1 MAATTQKPPGKVI
14 MNADRSRNPVVHL
27 VGSLP
32 LPDSQSV
39 FRTVSDAVGMH
50 LLRLPDG
57 ETGVRKTWIKYL
69 QDVLAEKPAIEVAH
83 DLPPFKFTQWDGK
96 VIREI
101 PRLRLRAGARPDPQS
116 FKTGYADMAIDSF
129 GVFDALQKAGTIPAG
144 IRFQI
149 SLPSPL
155 APIYNNMIP
164 ADRRGLIPTLTRT
177 FLGEV
182 ETIARHLPADRI
194 AIQWD
199 VCQEVLAWEGY
210 FDRGP
215 ADFRTE
221 TIDVLTEIGDAI
233 PGAMELGYH
242 LCYGSPADEHM
253 VQPKDST
260 IMVEMTNAIS
270 AGVSRP
276 IQFFLLPVPK
286 PRTDDEFFKPLERLA
301 LKPETELY
309 LGLIHHD
316 DPAGDDVR
324 LAAARRHTRVDG
336 VGTECG
342 WARGDASRVGSL
354 LRSHARLAERA

>member
-1 MAATTQKPPGKVI
+1 

-32 LPDSQSV
+32 LPDSASV
-39 FRTVSDAVGMH
+39 FRTVADAVGMH

-57 ETGVRKTWIKYL
+57 ETGIRKSWIKFL
-69 QDVLAEKPAIEVAH
+69 QDVLAENPGIEVAH
-83 DLPPFKFTQWDGK
+83 DLPAFKFTQWDGK

-101 PRLRLRAGARPDPQS
+101 PRLRIRAGARLDPKS
-116 FKTGYADMAIDSF
+116 FKTGYADMAIASF
-129 GVFDALQKAGTIPAG
+129 GVFDALQKDGAIPAG

-164 ADRRGLIPTLTRT
+164 ADRPGLIPALTQT
-177 FLGEV
+177 FIAEV
-182 ETIARHLPADRI
+182 DEIATALPADRL

-221 TIDVLTEIGDAI
+221 TIDVLTRIGDAVPAAI
-233 PGAMELGYH
+233 ELGYH

-253 VQPKDST
+253 VQPKDVG

-270 AGVSRP
+270 AGVKRP
-276 IQFFLLPVPK
+276 IQFFHLPVPK
-286 PRTDDEFFKPLERLA
+286 PRTDDAFYKPFDRLA

-309 LGLIHHD
+309 LGLVHHGD
-316 DPAGDDVR
+316 QAGDDLR
-324 LAAARRHTRVDG
+324 LAAARRHVRVDG
-336 VGTECG
+336 IGTECG
-342 WARGDASRVGSL
+342 WARGDAGRVGSL
-354 LRSHARLAERA
+354 LRSHARLAQAR